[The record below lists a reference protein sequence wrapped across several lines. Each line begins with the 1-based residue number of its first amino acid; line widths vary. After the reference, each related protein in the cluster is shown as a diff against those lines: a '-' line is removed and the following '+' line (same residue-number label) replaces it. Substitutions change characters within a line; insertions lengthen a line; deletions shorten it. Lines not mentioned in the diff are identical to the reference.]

1 MRVPVDAP
9 EIKANLAADDAG
21 AIPTLGTGETRQISL
36 INAENGQVPSL
47 ISYPARP
54 IQAGKFDRG
63 SKKTGLWFAEPKFN
77 GRRALV
83 HCPSGAMW
91 NRHGGLLSIA
101 GEFALPLR
109 ELRGWPVPGLSG
121 PTARRWRGGTRSGAA
136 RS

>member
-1 MRVPVDAP
+1 MKTSLS
-9 EIKANLAADDAG
+9 EAALTS
-21 AIPTLGTGETRQISL
+21 TLGAGETRQNSL
-36 INAENGQVPSL
+36 INAQNGGVPSL

-54 IQAGKFDRG
+54 LQGGKLDRA

-77 GRRALV
+77 GWRALV

-109 ELRGWPVPGLSG
+109 ELRGWPVLGLSG

-136 RS
+136 R